1 MFKSLEGVG
10 GWGDLQ
16 QVADAVPAPASQT
29 ARSTAGSAGSRS
41 GKGDL
46 QPSCAAAAA
55 LRAGAF
61 RSLELLQMSDVIR
74 SRRKAL
80 GMATWRT
87 ASGFLDQEDPAVLKL
102 RFLSPRLLRSFE
114 A

>member
-1 MFKSLEGVG
+1 
-10 GWGDLQ
+10 
-16 QVADAVPAPASQT
+16 
-29 ARSTAGSAGSRS
+29 
-41 GKGDL
+41 
-46 QPSCAAAAA
+46 
-55 LRAGAF
+55 
-61 RSLELLQMSDVIR
+61 MSDVIR

-114 A
+114 AWCRTCSNAGFIGIDGTAALSCHRLGIGGPCRPCASRGHSATVIIRVVKESS